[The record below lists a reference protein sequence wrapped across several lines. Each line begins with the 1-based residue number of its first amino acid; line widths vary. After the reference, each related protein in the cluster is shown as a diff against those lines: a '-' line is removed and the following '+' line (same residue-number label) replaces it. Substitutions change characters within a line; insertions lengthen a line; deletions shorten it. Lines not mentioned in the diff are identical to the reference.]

1 MPRKSTEEL
10 VRRNIKRLVD
20 HAVKHLEL
28 ADLDVIYAEN
38 ELLNLFSVTEP
49 YEGDIGEYE
58 LYQVL
63 DELFEVAV
71 KRKMYL
77 ESDRALFEGRVM
89 GVLMPR
95 PMAVVERFDNIAA
108 HKGSC
113 EAAKWLQALEE
124 NSTYLRRPDL
134 DKNIKWEHENKERGN
149 VIVTINL
156 AKPEKTAE
164 EVERAKNAKTGYPKC
179 VLCGENIGY
188 FGNAGQPARQH
199 IRIIPL
205 ELDGEDWFMQFSP
218 YEYFPEHVI
227 AISREH
233 RPMKLTGASFR
244 RMVDFVDLFPEYFI
258 GSNAPLPIVG
268 GSVLAHDHYQ
278 GGSKAL
284 PVFNRPARKYYLAK
298 DFADCNV
305 SIVDWYNSIVRIEG
319 KNKKQVTDLAEKFR
333 SAWDN
338 YTDESV
344 EVISSTTAQHNTVTP
359 IAYLNNDGEY
369 TVILIL
375 RNNRTDQA
383 RPHGI
388 FHPTADMHNIKQ
400 ESIGIIEAMGLFIL
414 PGRLAKECT
423 EIKSILTGATPLDF
437 KALSENSNPL
447 SKHLGMIAQLTA
459 TYGTSLS
466 EEKAGDVIT
475 DYINTTCEKILD
487 CTAVFKSDEKGQEA
501 FDKFINSVIG

>member
-10 VRRNIKRLVD
+10 VRRNIRRLISYG
-20 HAVKHLEL
+20 KTHLEL
-28 ADLDVIYAEN
+28 EGYDSIFVEN
-38 ELLNLFSVTEP
+38 ELLNMFSASEP
-49 YEGDIGEYE
+49 YTEDIGDFEI
-58 LYQVL
+58 YQVL
-63 DELFEVAV
+63 DELFNVAV

-77 ESDRALFEGRVM
+77 PEDRLLFEGRIM
-89 GVLMPR
+89 GTLMPR
-95 PMAVVERFDNIAA
+95 PETVIEKFDRIATR
-108 HKGSC
+108 KGNMVAS
-113 EAAKWLQALEE
+113 KWLQNLEE
-124 NSTYLRRPDL
+124 KSTYLRRPDL
-134 DKNIKWEHENKERGN
+134 DKNIKWEHENKDRGN
-149 VIVTINL
+149 IVITINL
-156 AKPEKTAE
+156 AKPEKTKE
-164 EVERAKNAKTGYPKC
+164 EVERAKNAKTGYPHC
-179 VLCGENIGY
+179 VLCPENVGFY
-188 FGNAGQPARQH
+188 GNAGQPARQH

-319 KNKKQVTDLAEKFR
+319 KNKNQVTALAEKFR

-359 IAYLNNDGEY
+359 IAYLNSDGEY

-375 RNNRTDQA
+375 RNNRTDEA

-423 EIKSILTGATPLDF
+423 EIKNILTGATPLDF
-437 KALSENSNPL
+437 KALAETSNSL